1 MTLLLFSVYQ
11 WITES
16 IKMQTTTNPL
26 VQAKLKKIDGTAP
39 RGALGVTSMRH
50 LSSTSGAL
58 EEYFSS
64 TSLNIFFS
72 QLFFCSARATDRMLE
87 VQSQGE
93 RNIGNTLGCATCAIL
108 FLLPHFDVICELPRD
123 TSTATQNLL
132 VFADTTTK

>member
-1 MTLLLFSVYQ
+1 MTLLRFSVYQ
-11 WITES
+11 WITDPS
-16 IKMQTTTNPL
+16 KCRLRPIPWFRRSQ
-26 VQAKLKKIDGTAP
+26 KKIDVTAP

-64 TSLNIFFS
+64 TSVNIFFS

-93 RNIGNTLGCATCAIL
+93 RNIGNTLSCATCAIL
-108 FLLPHFDVICELPRD
+108 LLLPHFDVICELPRA